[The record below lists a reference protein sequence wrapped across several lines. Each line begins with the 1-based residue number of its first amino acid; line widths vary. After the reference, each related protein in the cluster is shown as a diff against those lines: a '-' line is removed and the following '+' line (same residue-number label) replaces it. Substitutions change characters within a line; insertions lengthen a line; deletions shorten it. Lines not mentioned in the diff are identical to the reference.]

1 MADEDDI
8 KLDVGAI
15 ADKAEE
21 LKQVDEL
28 SFNPDAF
35 EEIKREFKTFLD
47 EIVGN
52 SNLRSFKEQY
62 QSKYD
67 VLESS
72 YHKEQKTLKQC
83 KQKINEIWEKAQ
95 SVRSAMRMAGQ
106 EVDKITDLKK
116 SVDDEQAKAAARRV
130 VEKDKLAKIEML
142 NEKIAEDK
150 RRADEAQELDEER
163 ILREKNKEW
172 EELMKRK
179 EEQDER
185 LATLKNYQAKLN
197 KQRAASQATIDGQL
211 NDLEKINA

>member
-197 KQRAASQATIDGQL
+197 KQRAASQATIDG
-211 NDLEKINA
+211 

>member
-116 SVDDEQAKAAARRV
+116 SVDDE
-130 VEKDKLAKIEML
+130 
-142 NEKIAEDK
+142 
-150 RRADEAQELDEER
+150 
-163 ILREKNKEW
+163 
-172 EELMKRK
+172 
-179 EEQDER
+179 
-185 LATLKNYQAKLN
+185 
-197 KQRAASQATIDGQL
+197 
-211 NDLEKINA
+211 